1 MEIGKECRYTYRIF
15 TSKQMAKFIDF
26 YPKFVGRCENGYTG
40 MCYTYSGNVIT
51 SEFMLINGKK
61 NGECKTFSICGRISS
76 IANYI
81 DDKRISIEW
90 YK

>member
-61 NGECKTFSICGRISS
+61 NGECKTFSIC
-76 IANYI
+76 
-81 DDKRISIEW
+81 
-90 YK
+90 